1 MIRKSSH
8 RPSTW
13 KADSGLTKRQVR
25 RMRDSL
31 DRALMRVEMVTRS
44 LSSR

>member
-13 KADSGLTKRQVR
+13 KSDSGLTKRQVR
-25 RMRDSL
+25 RMRDTL
-31 DRALMRVEMVTRS
+31 DRALMRVEMVSNS